1 MPSAPRVLFRL
12 LFRLPVKER
21 GLSADAEGNAEDERD
36 GGAEQTEAPGGTAD
50 GEHHAVVDPG
60 VCRRGG
66 SRTDGD
72 ADVHS
77 VPRAEA
83 ILFCTVGAVGKM
95 TVLTA
100 AVQPAALFLHAKE
113 DNGIR
118 VVHIVGV
125 TGKEGVVQPP
135 GKLANENE
143 TGKETIRMAIL
154 PNPIR
159 IDLSGQAGTR
169 LLVPYPTSG
178 PIHTKFPYME
188 PSTPGRR
195 V

>member
-72 ADVHS
+72 ATS
-77 VPRAEA
+77 IAS
-83 ILFCTVGAVGKM
+83 
-95 TVLTA
+95 
-100 AVQPAALFLHAKE
+100 HAQRPFFSAQSAQSAK
-113 DNGIR
+113 
-118 VVHIVGV
+118 
-125 TGKEGVVQPP
+125 
-135 GKLANENE
+135 
-143 TGKETIRMAIL
+143 
-154 PNPIR
+154 
-159 IDLSGQAGTR
+159 
-169 LLVPYPTSG
+169 
-178 PIHTKFPYME
+178 
-188 PSTPGRR
+188 
-195 V
+195 